1 MENIFVEFLPPW
13 VETGLQPAFYDKE
26 SGTVLQ
32 QTARMY
38 ARVNMLIRMFNRLSR
53 NTKTEVERFENS
65 VNETVNDYIEKFN
78 QLHDYVHDYFDN
90 LDVQEE
96 INNKLNEMLAQ
107 GTLQEIITA
116 YIQSNVAW
124 MFDTVSDMK
133 LATNLINGSYAQTL
147 GFYSINDGGGGLYK
161 ISDTGTANEMDVIAV
176 GDLYASLCRDEIINP
191 VMFGAIGDGATD
203 DSLNLQQC
211 LLFAKNNDVET
222 IEGLNKTYLVSDV
235 VDLPDTMS
243 STGEKGLYMDYGA
256 TIRDFSFVLKD
267 GCAGLTSVLNIQIPV
282 GKQTVIDNVTIDGN
296 CTNQSTDVGSQDGGL
311 HGIRIGKISENNGGI
326 IVKNCYVH
334 DCYSDCIV
342 IREAK
347 YDFVLVDN
355 CRIVG
360 AGRNGITD
368 NSYSSLVENTIFTDN
383 GYRTAPKSGYHIEA
397 DFSYDFGIK
406 TLKNCIIDYTGD
418 TVTQDRGGL
427 NVYFNASDYTIKE
440 LNIVDCEI
448 DKLNI
453 NSSNTGNIKTI
464 KSVNLIN
471 SKFGGKYHWIGKN
484 ESASKLEFENINID
498 NCSFSKYLVI
508 QGSMST
514 NKPNVTIRNTNFTG
528 NDTTVE
534 LFFGMNNVEITNCKF
549 LIDSPLSAD
558 GANCNC
564 INSNFT
570 DNSTVYTINN
580 LVVENCISHN
590 YWRLLDNHTYS
601 AGRTGKTIG
610 TVKLVNNIY
619 ETTGGGKLF
628 YNWNGGNIT
637 KCVIDGN
644 MLSATT
650 STSKKFEPGT
660 CSYVIGVNN
669 ICDFPTSQG
678 FDVTGATKSIVD
690 NNLFSDS

>member
-1 MENIFVEFLPPW
+1 MSWNTHIPKFRRF
-13 VETGLQPAFYDKE
+13 
-26 SGTVLQ
+26 VLQ
-32 QTARMY
+32 NFPFIEEDFDALTDY
-38 ARVNMLIRMFNRLSR
+38 ELICKVIEYLNRVITSQNEVVAEVESFETDITNNFNRL
-53 NTKTEVERFENS
+53 EGLF
-65 VNETVNDYIEKFN
+65 NDLKS
-78 QLHDYVHDYFDN
+78 YVDNYFDN

-96 INNKLNEMLAQ
+96 INNKLEQMAED

-124 MFDTVSDMK
+124 TFDTVADMK
-133 LATNLINGSYAQTL
+133 LATNLVDGSYAQTL
-147 GFYSINDGGGGLYK
+147 GFYSVNDGGGAIYK
-161 ISDTGTANEMDVIAV
+161 ISESGTANEMDVIAV
-176 GDLYASLCRDEIINP
+176 GDLYAHTCRNNIINP
-191 VMFGAIGDGATD
+191 IMFGAVGDSTTD
-203 DSLNLQQC
+203 DSLNIQQC
-211 LLFAKNNDVET
+211 FLFAKTNNVDT
-222 IEGLNKTYLVSDV
+222 IEGLNKTYMTSDV
-235 VDLPDTMS
+235 IDLPETMS
-243 STGEKGLYMDYGA
+243 TVGEKGLYVDYGV

-267 GCAGLTSVLNIQIPV
+267 GCAGLTSVLNVQIPV
-282 GKQTVIDNVTIDGN
+282 GKQTIIDNVTIDGN
-296 CTNQSTDVGSQDGGL
+296 GTNQSTDVGTQDGGL
-311 HGIRIGKISENNGGI
+311 HGIRIGKTNENNGGI

-342 IREAK
+342 IRQAK
-347 YDFVLVDN
+347 YDFTLIDN
-355 CRIVG
+355 CKIIR

-418 TVTQDRGGL
+418 TVTQARGGL
-427 NVYFNASDYTIKE
+427 NVYFNAADYTIKE
-440 LNIVDCEI
+440 LNIIDCEI

-471 SKFGGKYHWIGKN
+471 SKFGGKYHWIGKT

-498 NCSFSKYLVI
+498 NCTFGRYLVI

-514 NKPNVTIRNTNFTG
+514 SKPNIHVNNTNFEGT
-528 NDTTVE
+528 DSMLE
-534 LFFGMNNVEITNCKF
+534 LYFGMNNVEITNCKF
-549 LIDSPLSAD
+549 SIDSPLVSD

-601 AGRTGKTIG
+601 TGRTGKTIG
-610 TVKLVNNIY
+610 TVKLLNNIY
-619 ETTGGGKLF
+619 ETTGGGKFF
-628 YNWNGGNIT
+628 YNYNGGNIT
-637 KCVIDGN
+637 KCIIDGN
-644 MLSATT
+644 MLSSTT

-669 ICDFPTSQG
+669 ICDFATSQG